1 MFSIHIKIDTYVN
14 IDIRDRDR
22 EQSNLETH
30 NLIRQ
35 KNREIIRQTDRQT
48 DCIAWE
54 NITS

>member
-1 MFSIHIKIDTYVN
+1 MYVN

-22 EQSNLETH
+22 KQSNLYTH
-30 NLIRQ
+30 NLTSQ